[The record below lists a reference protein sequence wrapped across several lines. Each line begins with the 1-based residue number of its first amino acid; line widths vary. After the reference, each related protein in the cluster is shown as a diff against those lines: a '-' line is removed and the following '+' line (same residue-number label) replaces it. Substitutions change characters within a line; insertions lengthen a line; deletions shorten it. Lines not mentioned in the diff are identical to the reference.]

1 MALSKKEMM
10 TISSIMLKANPAEM
24 DQIAQMFNEARKLQS
39 AQKKMMFAIG
49 DKVSFVN
56 NKQGLITGVITKK
69 LRSNLV
75 VKTEQGNWRVSPG
88 ALQAA

>member
-1 MALSKKEMM
+1 
-10 TISSIMLKANPAEM
+10 
-24 DQIAQMFNEARKLQS
+24 
-39 AQKKMMFAIG
+39 MFAIG